1 MNIKIVKP
9 STSSEKQTRTTVD
22 TVELTEKL
30 VASWRLPPFQR
41 DLRINAKVQTVAEEI
56 RQDDGVLPGI
66 LTVGVLDGVTYI
78 VDGQHRIAAWRQTG
92 LDYGYADVRTHFFES
107 MGDMAKEFVRLN
119 SSLVKLRPDDIMRGM
134 EPSTPSLQK
143 IRKKCPWIGYDMI
156 RRSANAPVLS
166 MSAFVRMWA
175 SSKQEVPAGGS
186 SIESLAVLDDEREAN
201 EAVKYVQL
209 CFEAWH
215 RDTEYARLW
224 SALNLTLCAWLYR
237 RIVLGERISANS
249 RSAKFT
255 EDDFRKC
262 LMALSA
268 EAQYLDWLVGR
279 NLSERDRGPAYNR
292 IKAVF
297 TRRYEREN
305 GRTIKIV
312 QPAWSAHA
320 GGRRS

>member
-1 MNIKIVKP
+1 MKLNIVKP

-22 TVELTEKL
+22 TVELSEKL

-41 DLRINAKVQTVAEEI
+41 DLRINAKVSAVTEEI
-56 RQDDGVLPGI
+56 RKDDGVLPGI

-78 VDGQHRIAAWRQTG
+78 VDGQHRLAAWRQTG

-107 MGDMAKEFVRLN
+107 LGDMAKEFVRLN

-143 IRKKCPWIGYDMI
+143 IRKKCPWIGYDAV
-156 RRSANAPVLS
+156 RRSPNAPVLS

-186 SIESLAVLDDEREAN
+186 SVEALAVLEDDAETNIAIEF
-201 EAVKYVQL
+201 VQT

-215 RDTEYARLW
+215 RDHEYARLW
-224 SALNLTLCAWLYR
+224 SALNLTVCAWLYR
-237 RIVLGERISANS
+237 RIVLGERISSTS
-249 RSAKFT
+249 RTARFT
-255 EDDFRKC
+255 KDDFRKC

-268 EAQYLDWLVGR
+268 DGQYLDWLVGR
-279 NLSERDRGPAYNR
+279 NLSERDRGPAYNK
-292 IKAVF
+292 IKAIF
-297 TRRYEREN
+297 ARRYERET
-305 GRTIKIV
+305 GKSVKLV
-312 QPAWSAHA
+312 QPAWSAHS
-320 GGRRS
+320 GSR